1 MAKIKVH
8 LFNISALFSH
18 TEIVLENMDEKNSFY
33 AINRWDAEPTK
44 HWGAKAHDN
53 LQALRSVPVPCSEYT
68 FEIEA
73 DPQKIADEWG
83 KYHDQT
89 KESASI
95 LGNNCAV
102 AAQWFL
108 KTFANIPDPSL
119 SNISVNL
126 LALGVMW
133 PSFIPCPVTLPGRIM
148 DNAKFHIGIRDNA
161 AIIREYSYWFLYTK
175 MFLSTLFLAAAI
187 FAITSISAIASFG
200 IAPALVIAASTV
212 VGTTSLCGF
221 FTTYNQV
228 SAKNI
233 VDSKELPSDP
243 KAAYTVV

>member
-18 TEIVLENMDEKNSFY
+18 TEIVLENMDKKNSFY
-33 AINRWDAEPTK
+33 GINRWDANPKE
-44 HWGAKAHDN
+44 HWGGAAYHT
-53 LQALRSVPVPCSEYT
+53 LTELRSVPVPCSEYT

-73 DPQKIADEWG
+73 DPEKIAEQWRE
-83 KYHDQT
+83 YHAQT

-108 KTFANIPDPSL
+108 KTFADIPDPSL

-133 PSFIPCPVTLPGRIM
+133 PSFIPCPVALPGRIM

-212 VGTTSLCGF
+212 VGRTSLYGF

-233 VDSKELPSDP
+233 VDSKQLPSDP
-243 KAAYTVV
+243 KAAYAVI

>member
-8 LFNISALFSH
+8 LFNISPLFSH
-18 TEIVLENMDEKNSFY
+18 TEIVLENIDEKNSFY
-33 AINRWDAEPTK
+33 GINRWDYNPETN
-44 HWGAKAHDN
+44 WGEEAHDK

-73 DPQKIADEWG
+73 DPGKIADEWG
-83 KYHDQT
+83 KYHAQT

-108 KTFANIPDPSL
+108 KEFANIPEPSL

-161 AIIREYSYWFLYTK
+161 AIMREYSYWFLYTK
-175 MFLSTLFLAAAI
+175 MFLSTLCLAAAI

-200 IAPALVIAASTV
+200 IAPALVIAASAA
-212 VGTTSLCGF
+212 VGTTSLYGF
-221 FTTYNQV
+221 FTTYNQI

-233 VDSKELPSDP
+233 LDSNQFPSYLVP
-243 KAAYTVV
+243 ATVPG